1 MALSGPVL
9 VVADEA
15 NEVCEALTRGGNLP
29 MREVAP
35 GEAVAAIGKTRPSA
49 VVLADRAPDPDH
61 AIAQSIA
68 AKLAALS
75 GPLVPILA
83 VMQETDAPAFANAL
97 PIPADSVPSRLVP
110 RLRAALRVRAL
121 HATVLRR
128 AEEVA
133 ARGDAPELPE
143 HDPLEDATVLV
154 AGRGRGYP
162 ALTLA
167 IGERMGLI
175 GALSI
180 ETARSY
186 LGARDIDGVVI
197 GDGFNRSVV
206 EDFMEELGADPRWR
220 DLPVIVPRDGVRDLD
235 PERMPNV
242 DRVSGDPEA
251 VAAHIMP
258 FARLH
263 AFAARLKRMAA
274 SLDQKGVLAPDTG
287 LLTQSAFMGELKRA
301 ATSAASRGAGLSLA
315 RLTFDMLANRR
326 ASLDAARITGRLL
339 RASDIACCDE
349 DGTIL
354 IAFTE
359 TDLVTAHVVARR
371 IASVLKHTTLAVGAE
386 RTRLGPTVAL
396 AAFRARD
403 TVETLVARTIDH
415 RAALSG

>member
-29 MREVAP
+29 MREAAP
-35 GEAVAAIGKTRPSA
+35 ADAVAAIGKSKPSA
-49 VVLADRAPDPDH
+49 VVLAGCPEE
-61 AIAQSIA
+61 IARPIA
-68 AKLAALS
+68 ARLARS
-75 GPLVPILA
+75 DGPLVPLLTI
-83 VMQETDAPAFANAL
+83 VQDFAPAFANAL
-97 PIPADSVPSRLVP
+97 PVPAEDVPSRLVP

-128 AEEVA
+128 AEELA
-133 ARGDAPELPE
+133 ERGDAPEFPQ

-162 ALTLA
+162 ALTVA

-206 EDFMEELGADPRWR
+206 EDFMEELNADPRWR
-220 DLPVIVPRDGVRDLD
+220 DLPVIVPCDSVRDFD

-242 DRVSGDPEA
+242 DCLSGDPDK
-251 VAAHIMP
+251 VAAHMLP

-263 AFAARLKRMAA
+263 AFASRLKRMVA

-287 LLTQSAFMGELKRA
+287 LMTQSAFMGELERA
-301 ATSAASRGAGLSLA
+301 AATAQSRGAGLSLA
-315 RLTFDMLANRR
+315 RLSFDTLSNRR

-354 IAFTE
+354 IAFME

-403 TVETLVARTIDH
+403 TVQSLVARTIDQ
-415 RAALSG
+415 RMVAGD

>member
-29 MREVAP
+29 MREAALTD
-35 GEAVAAIGKTRPSA
+35 AVAAIGKTKPSA
-49 VVLADRAPDPDH
+49 VVLAGCPED
-61 AIAQSIA
+61 IARPIA
-68 AKLAALS
+68 ARLAKS
-75 GPLVPILA
+75 DGPLVPLLA
-83 VMQETDAPAFANAL
+83 IVQDFTPAFANAL
-97 PIPADSVPSRLVP
+97 PIPAEHVPTRLVP

-128 AEEVA
+128 AEELA
-133 ARGDAPELPE
+133 GRGDAPELPQ

-162 ALTLA
+162 ALTVA
-167 IGERMGLI
+167 VGERMGLI

-206 EDFMEELGADPRWR
+206 EDFMEELNADPRWR
-220 DLPVIVPRDGVRDLD
+220 DLPVIVPHDSVRDFD

-242 DRVSGDPEA
+242 DCLSGDPDK
-251 VAAHIMP
+251 VAAHMLP

-263 AFAARLKRMAA
+263 AFAARLKRMVA

-287 LLTQSAFMGELKRA
+287 LMTQTAFMGELERA
-301 ATSAASRGAGLSLA
+301 AATAQSRGAGLSLA
-315 RLTFDMLANRR
+315 RLSFDTLSNRR

-354 IAFTE
+354 IAFME

-403 TVETLVARTIDH
+403 TVGSLVARTIDQ
-415 RAALSG
+415 RMVAGE

>member
-1 MALSGPVL
+1 MSLSGPVL

-15 NEVCEALTRGGNLP
+15 KEVCEALTRGGNLP

-35 GEAVAAIGKTRPSA
+35 GAAVAAIAKTKPSA
-49 VVLADRAPDPDH
+49 VVLAGCSEE
-61 AIAQSIA
+61 IAQSVA
-68 AKLAALS
+68 AKTGKLD
-75 GPLVPILA
+75 GPVVPLLA
-83 VMQETDAPAFANAL
+83 VVAENGFAFANAL
-97 PIPADSVPSRLVP
+97 PIPAEAVPTRLVP

-121 HATVLRR
+121 HAAVLRR
-128 AEEVA
+128 SQELAERLDTPDMPA
-133 ARGDAPELPE
+133 

-162 ALTLA
+162 ALTVA

-197 GDGFNRSVV
+197 GDGFNRSTV

-220 DLPVIVPRDGVRDLD
+220 DLPVIVPREAARGLD

-242 DRVSGDPEA
+242 DQVGGDPNA
-251 VAAHIMP
+251 VAAHMLP

-263 AFAARLKRMAA
+263 AFAARLKRVTA
-274 SLDQKGVLAPDTG
+274 SLDQKGLLAPDTG
-287 LLTQSAFMGELKRA
+287 LMTLAAFMRELERC
-301 ATSAASRGAGLSLA
+301 AASAGRGTGLSLA
-315 RLTFDMLANRR
+315 RLTFDCFANRR
-326 ASLDAARITGRLL
+326 ASMDAARITGRLL
-339 RASDIACCDE
+339 RASDIACRDE

-354 IAFTE
+354 IAFPE

-403 TVETLVARTIDH
+403 TVETLVARTVDQ
-415 RAALSG
+415 RMVAAE

>member
-1 MALSGPVL
+1 MTLSGPVL

-29 MREVAP
+29 MREAAA
-35 GEAVAAIGKTRPSA
+35 GEALAAIGKIKPSA
-49 VVLADRAPDPDH
+49 IVLAGCSHD
-61 AIAQSIA
+61 IAQPVA
-68 AKLAALS
+68 AKLARLD
-75 GPLVPILA
+75 GPLVPVLA
-83 VMQETDAPAFANAL
+83 IVQDSDAPAFANAL
-97 PIPADSVPSRLVP
+97 PIPAESVPTRLVS

-128 AEEVA
+128 AEELA
-133 ARGDAPELPE
+133 GHGDAPEFPQY
-143 HDPLEDATVLV
+143 DPLEDTTVLV

-162 ALTLA
+162 ALTVA
-167 IGERMGLI
+167 VGERMGLI

-186 LGARDIDGVVI
+186 LGARDIDGIVI

-206 EDFMEELGADPRWR
+206 EDFMEELCADPRWR
-220 DLPVIVPRDGVRDLD
+220 DLPVIVPRESIRDFD

-242 DRVSGDPEA
+242 DQVSGDPERVSA
-251 VAAHIMP
+251 YMLP
-258 FARLH
+258 LARLH
-263 AFAARLKRMAA
+263 AFAARLKRMMA

-287 LLTQSAFMGELKRA
+287 LLTPRAFMSELERA
-301 ATSAASRGAGLSLA
+301 AASASSRGTGLSLA
-315 RLTFDMLANRR
+315 RLTFDTLSSRR

-354 IAFTE
+354 IAFIE

-403 TVETLVARTIDH
+403 TVESLVARTVDH
-415 RAALSG
+415 RTALSG

>member
-15 NEVCEALTRGGNLP
+15 KDACEALTRGGNLP

-35 GEAVAAIGKTRPSA
+35 ASAAASVAKVKPSA
-49 VVLADRAPDPDH
+49 IVLAGCSED
-61 AIAQSIA
+61 IASAVTAKA
-68 AKLAALS
+68 AKLDGAIV
-75 GPLVPILA
+75 PLLA
-83 VMQETDAPAFANAL
+83 VVQDSAPAFANAL
-97 PIPADSVPSRLVP
+97 PIPAEMVSTRLVP

-128 AEEVA
+128 AEELA
-133 ARGDAPELPE
+133 ARLDTPDLPDT
-143 HDPLEDATVLV
+143 DPIEDATVLV
-154 AGRGRGYP
+154 AGRGRHYP
-162 ALTLA
+162 ALTVA
-167 IGERMGLI
+167 VGERMGLI

-197 GDGFNRSVV
+197 GDGFNRSTV
-206 EDFMEELGADPRWR
+206 EDFIQELAADPRWR
-220 DLPVIVPRDGVRDLD
+220 DLPVIVPRDTARDLD

-242 DRVSGDPEA
+242 DQVSGDPQG
-251 VAAHIMP
+251 VAAHILP
-258 FARLH
+258 FARMH
-263 AFAARLKRMAA
+263 AFSARLKRLTA
-274 SLDQKGVLAPDTG
+274 SLDQKGAVAPETG
-287 LLTQSAFMGELKRA
+287 LLTRAAFMGELERA
-301 ATSAASRGAGLSLA
+301 AGAASRGAGLSLA
-315 RLTFDMLANRR
+315 RLTFDCFANRR
-326 ASLDAARITGRLL
+326 ASMDAARITSRLL
-339 RASDIACCDE
+339 RASDIACRDE

-354 IAFTE
+354 IAFPE

-403 TVETLVARTIDH
+403 SVDTLIARTVDQRLVA
-415 RAALSG
+415 AE

>member
-9 VVADEA
+9 VISDEA
-15 NEVCEALTRGGNLP
+15 NDVCEALTRGGNLP
-29 MREVAP
+29 MREAVPSAAIA
-35 GEAVAAIGKTRPSA
+35 AVAKAKPSA
-49 VVLADRAPDPDH
+49 IVLAGCSEDIAQ
-61 AIAQSIA
+61 AIAKKAS
-68 AKLAALS
+68 KLD
-75 GPLVPILA
+75 GPIVPLLA
-83 VMQETDAPAFANAL
+83 VVPNNALAFANAL
-97 PIPADSVPSRLVP
+97 PIPAESVSIRLVP

-128 AEEVA
+128 AEELA
-133 ARGDAPELPE
+133 ERLDTPDLPAT
-143 HDPLEDATVLV
+143 DPIEDATVLV

-162 ALTLA
+162 ALTVA
-167 IGERMGLI
+167 VGERMGLI

-206 EDFMEELGADPRWR
+206 EDFMEELCADPRWR
-220 DLPVIVPRDGVRDLD
+220 DLPVIVPNTVQDAD

-242 DRVSGDPEA
+242 DQLSGNPQMI
-251 VAAHIMP
+251 AAHILP
-258 FARLH
+258 FARQH
-263 AFAARLKRMAA
+263 AFAARLKRMVA

-287 LLTQSAFMGELKRA
+287 LLTQSAYMGELARA
-301 ATSAASRGAGLSLA
+301 AATAQSRGAGLSIA
-315 RLTFDMLANRR
+315 RLSFDTIANRR
-326 ASLDAARITGRLL
+326 ASLDAARIVGRLL
-339 RASDIACCDE
+339 RASDIACRDD

-354 IAFTE
+354 IAFPD

-403 TVETLVARTIDH
+403 TVESLVARTIEQ
-415 RAALSG
+415 RMVAGE

>member
-1 MALSGPVL
+1 MSLSGPVL
-9 VVADEA
+9 VVAEEA

-29 MREVAP
+29 MREVLPTGAL
-35 GEAVAAIGKTRPSA
+35 AAIAKTKPSA
-49 VVLADRAPDPDH
+49 VVLSAPDPEH
-61 AIAQSIA
+61 KLAQA
-68 AKLAALS
+68 MTRKLAAQD
-75 GPLVPILA
+75 GALVPILS
-83 VMQETDAPAFANAL
+83 VVGTNDHPAFPDAL
-97 PIPADSVPSRLVP
+97 PIAAESVPVCLVP

-128 AEEVA
+128 AEELA
-133 ARGDAPELPE
+133 ERGDAPEFPQ
-143 HDPLEDATVLV
+143 HDPIEDATVLV

-162 ALTLA
+162 ALTVA
-167 IGERMGLI
+167 IGERIGLI

-206 EDFMEELGADPRWR
+206 EDFMEELCADPRWR
-220 DLPVIVPRDGVRDLD
+220 DLPVIVPRDSARDLD

-242 DRVSGDPEA
+242 DQVSGAPEA
-251 VAAHIMP
+251 VAAHILP
-258 FARLH
+258 FARMH
-263 AFAARLKRMAA
+263 AFSSRLKRMLA

-287 LLTQSAFMGELKRA
+287 LLTQSAFMGELERA
-301 ATSAASRGAGLSLA
+301 AASAASRGAGLSLA
-315 RLTFDMLANRR
+315 RLTFDTLSNRR

-354 IAFTE
+354 IAFME
-359 TDLVTAHVVARR
+359 TNLVTAHVVARR

-403 TVETLVARTIDH
+403 TVESLVARTVDH

>member
-29 MREVAP
+29 MREAAP
-35 GEAVAAIGKTRPSA
+35 SEAVAAIAKAKPSA
-49 VVLADRAPDPDH
+49 LVLSGCPEAVPRSP
-61 AIAQSIA
+61 A
-68 AKLAALS
+68 AKLAKLN
-75 GPLVPILA
+75 GPLVPMLA
-83 VMQETDAPAFANAL
+83 VVRDSDTRAFGNAL
-97 PIPADSVPSRLVP
+97 PIPADSVATRLVP
-110 RLRAALRVRAL
+110 RLRAALGVRGL

-128 AEEVA
+128 AEELA
-133 ARGDAPELPE
+133 ERMDTPDFPQ

-162 ALTLA
+162 ALTVA

-197 GDGFNRSVV
+197 GDGFNRSMV
-206 EDFMEELGADPRWR
+206 EDFMEELAADPRWR
-220 DLPVIVPRDGVRDLD
+220 DLPVIVPRDAARDLD

-242 DRVSGDPEA
+242 DQVSGDPQG
-251 VAAHIMP
+251 VAAHILP

-263 AFAARLKRMAA
+263 AFAARLKRVTA

-287 LLTQSAFMGELKRA
+287 LLTRIAFIGELERA
-301 ATSAASRGAGLSLA
+301 ANAASRGAGLSLA
-315 RLTFDMLANRR
+315 RLTFDAFANRR
-326 ASLDAARITGRLL
+326 ASMDAARITGRLL
-339 RASDIACCDE
+339 RASNIACRDE

-354 IAFTE
+354 IAFPE

-386 RTRLGPTVAL
+386 RTRLGP
-396 AAFRARD
+396 
-403 TVETLVARTIDH
+403 
-415 RAALSG
+415 

>member
-29 MREVAP
+29 MREAAP
-35 GEAVAAIGKTRPSA
+35 SEAVAAISKTKPSA
-49 VVLADRAPDPDH
+49 VVLAGCPEE
-61 AIAQSIA
+61 IARPIA
-68 AKLAALS
+68 TKLAKLG
-75 GPLVPILA
+75 GPLVPMLTVVGDSGA
-83 VMQETDAPAFANAL
+83 SAFGNAL
-97 PIPADSVPSRLVP
+97 PIPADGVATRLVP

-128 AEEVA
+128 AEELA
-133 ARGDAPELPE
+133 ERTDTPDFPQ
-143 HDPLEDATVLV
+143 HDPLEDTTVLV

-162 ALTLA
+162 ALTVA
-167 IGERMGLI
+167 IGERIGLI

-206 EDFMEELGADPRWR
+206 EDFMEELCADPRWR
-220 DLPVIVPRDGVRDLD
+220 DLPVIVPRDSARDLD

-242 DRVSGDPEA
+242 DQVSGAPEM
-251 VAAHIMP
+251 VAAHILP
-258 FARLH
+258 FARMH
-263 AFAARLKRMAA
+263 AFSSRLKRMLA

-287 LLTQSAFMGELKRA
+287 LLTQSAFMGELERA
-301 ATSAASRGAGLSLA
+301 AASTGSRGAGLSLA
-315 RLTFDMLANRR
+315 RLTFATLSNRR
-326 ASLDAARITGRLL
+326 ATLDAARITGRLL

-354 IAFTE
+354 IAFME

-403 TVETLVARTIDH
+403 TVESLVARTADH

>member
-1 MALSGPVL
+1 MALSGPVI

-15 NEVCEALTRGGNLP
+15 GEVREALVRGGNLP
-29 MREVAP
+29 MRLVRP
-35 GEAVAAIGKTRPSA
+35 REAVAAIGKTEPSA
-49 VVLADRAPDPDH
+49 VVLVDGTDPDH
-61 AIAQSIA
+61 AFAQSIA
-68 AKLAALS
+68 AELAAYG
-75 GPLVPILA
+75 GPLVPLLA
-83 VMQETDAPAFANAL
+83 VTQRTDPPAFANAL
-97 PIPADSVPSRLVP
+97 PIPAESVPARLVP

-128 AEEVA
+128 AEELA
-133 ARGDAPELPE
+133 GRGDAPEFPE

-162 ALTLA
+162 ALTVA

-180 ETARSY
+180 ETARNY
-186 LGARDIDGVVI
+186 LTARDIDGVVI

-206 EDFMEELGADPRWR
+206 EDFMDELGADPRWR
-220 DLPVIVPRDGVRDLD
+220 DLPVIVPRDSVRDLD
-235 PERMPNV
+235 PEQMPNV
-242 DRVSGDPEA
+242 DQVSGDPEA
-251 VAAHIMP
+251 VAAHILP

-274 SLDQKGVLAPDTG
+274 SLDQKGILAPDTG
-287 LLTQSAFMGELKRA
+287 LLTQAAFMGELERA
-301 ATSAASRGAGLSLA
+301 AAKATSRGAGLSLA
-315 RLTFDMLANRR
+315 RLTFDTLSNRR

-339 RASDIACCDE
+339 RASDIACRDN

-386 RTRLGPTVAL
+386 RTRLGPSVAL

-403 TVETLVARTIDH
+403 TVETLVARTIDQ
-415 RAALSG
+415 RMVAAE

>member
-9 VVADEA
+9 VVSDEA

-29 MREVAP
+29 MREAAP
-35 GEAVAAIGKTRPSA
+35 TEAVAAISKTKPSA
-49 VVLADRAPDPDH
+49 VVLAGCPEE
-61 AIAQSIA
+61 IARPIA
-68 AKLAALS
+68 TKLAKLG
-75 GPLVPILA
+75 GPLVPMLA
-83 VMQETDAPAFANAL
+83 VVRDSDALAFGNAL
-97 PIPADSVPSRLVP
+97 PIPAGSVATRLVP

-128 AEEVA
+128 AEELA
-133 ARGDAPELPE
+133 ERTDTPDFPQ
-143 HDPLEDATVLV
+143 HDPIEDATVLV

-162 ALTLA
+162 ALTVA

-206 EDFMEELGADPRWR
+206 EDFMEELCADPRWR
-220 DLPVIVPRDGVRDLD
+220 DLPVIVPSTVHDID
-235 PERMPNV
+235 PERMPYV
-242 DRVSGDPEA
+242 DQVSGDPLA
-251 VAAHIMP
+251 IAARILP

-263 AFAARLKRMAA
+263 AFAARLKRMIA

-287 LLTQSAFMGELKRA
+287 LLTQSAFMGELARA
-301 ATSAASRGAGLSLA
+301 AATAQSRGAGLSIA
-315 RLTFDMLANRR
+315 RLSFDTISNRR
-326 ASLDAARITGRLL
+326 ASLDAARIVGRLL
-339 RASDIACCDE
+339 RASDMACRDE

-354 IAFTE
+354 IAFPE

-403 TVETLVARTIDH
+403 TVESLVARTIEQ
-415 RAALSG
+415 RMVAGE